1 MSAPSILFPPRLA
14 VGDTIGIA
22 APASPPEK
30 PSVIDEA
37 IARLTKV
44 GFKIKPGKYLRRREG
59 YLAGTD
65 EERAADINALF
76 ADPEVRGIFALRGGY
91 GSCRIL
97 PLLDYAAIRANP
109 KPFIGYSD
117 ITAMHLA
124 ILVKSGL
131 VTFHGSNGSS
141 AFTKPNLAVC
151 RHMLMGSRRPPGDG
165 SGATALGD
173 HGLPS
178 EAGSK
183 ILFSPKGP
191 HGSKIK
197 TVVPGKARVQL
208 LGGNMTCLLRLIG
221 TPYAPDFR
229 GAMLFLEDTGEKA
242 YRIDGMFTH
251 LRLAGILSQIGGL
264 ILGQFDYKLDAKEP
278 RRIKA
283 CLRRE
288 AERIGVPCVF
298 GAPIGH
304 FAGQI
309 MIPQGV
315 SAEFDAAKGVL
326 SICALSSVGLCKTHD
341 GVLGGSSEGAD

>member
-1 MSAPSILFPPRLA
+1 MSAPSILFPPLL
-14 VGDTIGIA
+14 VPGDTIGIA
-22 APASPPEK
+22 APASPPDK
-30 PSVIDEA
+30 PEVIDDA
-37 IARLTKV
+37 IARFTKL
-44 GFKIKPGKYLRRREG
+44 GFKIKPGKFLRKRDG

-76 ADPEVRGIFALRGGY
+76 ADPEVKGIFALRGGY

-131 VTFHGSNGSS
+131 VTFHGSNASS
-141 AFTKPNLAVC
+141 AFTEPNMAVC
-151 RHMLMGSRRPPGDG
+151 RSMLIKGGPN
-165 SGATALGD
+165 
-173 HGLPS
+173 
-178 EAGSK
+178 K
-183 ILFSPKGP
+183 LFSRKGP
-191 HGSKIK
+191 HGAKLK
-197 TVVPGKARVQL
+197 TVIAGKVKGRL
-208 LGGNMTCLLRLIG
+208 LGGNMTCLLRLLG

-229 GAMLFLEDTGEKA
+229 GAILFLEDTGEKA

-264 ILGQFDYKLDAKEP
+264 VLGQFDYKADAKEP

-283 CLRRE
+283 CLQRE
-288 AERIGVPCVF
+288 AERIGVPCVS

-309 MIPQGV
+309 IVPQGV
-315 SAEFDAAKGVL
+315 QAEFDA
-326 SICALSSVGLCKTHD
+326 
-341 GVLGGSSEGAD
+341 GAGTLAIRAC